1 MDHTWKETIAA
12 KVNDARVAV
21 AGLEPRAKA
30 LAMKANDNLRSNP
43 AKWTGIAAG
52 AGLGVGLLGRF
63 LQHRAQNRR
72 VPAVVIIEAA
82 C

>member
-1 MDHTWKETIAA
+1 MEIRTTWKEKLSGSI
-12 KVNDARVAV
+12 
-21 AGLEPRAKA
+21 EPRVKALSAKA
-30 LAMKANDNLRSNP
+30 GNQLRVNP

-63 LQHRAQNRR
+63 LLHRGHHRA
-72 VPAVVIIEAA
+72 PSIVIIEAA